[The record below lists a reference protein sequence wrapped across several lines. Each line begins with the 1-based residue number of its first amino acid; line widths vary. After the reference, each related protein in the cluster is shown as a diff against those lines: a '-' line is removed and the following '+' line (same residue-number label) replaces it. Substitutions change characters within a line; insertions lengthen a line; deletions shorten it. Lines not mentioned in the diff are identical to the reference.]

1 MYSQAYKVS
10 KASFTMLALVKILLY
25 HKLKLTR
32 FARSFTMKTMKLLL
46 STDLHLV
53 CQELELPQLVD
64 SIINMTS

>member
-1 MYSQAYKVS
+1 
-10 KASFTMLALVKILLY
+10 MLALVKILLY

-46 STDLHLV
+46 STDLYLV

>member
-1 MYSQAYKVS
+1 MYSQAYKLS

-32 FARSFTMKTMKLLL
+32 LARSFTMKTMKLLL

-53 CQELELPQLVD
+53 SQELELPQLVD